1 MEFHICAPSSPY
13 AWKRTGVVG
22 DAVVSSAR
30 LWGSS
35 PSEQHPAPFQ
45 PVRSTCL
52 RTGGGAGLGGRDR
65 EEAGP
70 PIPGPGVL
78 DPRSRSPNHD
88 KQATAGL
95 TPSVPPAAPGPR
107 VPGPG
112 PQVGLTQG
120 AAKRP
125 LPLPRSDQ
133 ASPCLASL
141 WPRRSGP
148 RPRTSPGGCGSSSS
162 AQRRLKLKTWPQ
174 RVSKPRR
181 AGVHTLPNGLQEAPR
196 QGRGAGRCFLWRRR
210 PFLTSIEGA

>member
-1 MEFHICAPSSPY
+1 MCPLFPLCLETH
-13 AWKRTGVVG
+13 WGGGRRRGVVRKALG
-22 DAVVSSAR
+22 EPPFRATAR
-30 LWGSS
+30 PLPAREVHVCANWGWGWGW
-35 PSEQHPAPFQ
+35 AW
-45 PVRSTCL
+45 
-52 RTGGGAGLGGRDR
+52 GKDR

-70 PIPGPGVL
+70 PIPGPGVQ
-78 DPRSRSPNHD
+78 DPQSRGRSHD

-112 PQVGLTQG
+112 PQVGLTQD

-162 AQRRLKLKTWPQ
+162 AQQRLKLKTWPQ

-181 AGVHTLPNGLQEAPR
+181 APVPTLPDRFQEAPR
-196 QGRGAGRCFLWRRR
+196 QSAGVGRWFLWRRR
-210 PFLTSIEGA
+210 PLLTSFEGA